1 MNGLV
6 SIPEWVIDRVLPHR
20 RQACWALVAAL
31 FRFGTER
38 VIGDELRVYLALPKG
53 KDGAHGSMT
62 LMGRTW
68 LSRSTLFRAMDELE
82 ALGLLLRH
90 AANRVDA
97 ADGLSFPVLEPAAW
111 GVKMTP
117 TLESDGCQN
126 DTPTRARI
134 DPMDPIHGGGDPE
147 TTMIDSID
155 RENTTTKRARA
166 LADELEALGFTDGAG
181 VVARHGEDVVAAAL
195 NRLEASLG
203 VEGWRNGIT
212 AERLSRAGIRN
223 APGLV
228 TAWLRDPATAWFRD
242 TATAAFARTE
252 DEVRTEADAFEAAKK
267 RFLNGP
273 LGWVV
278 RS

>member
-38 VIGDELRVYLALPKG
+38 VIAGELRVYLALPKG

-82 ALGLLLRH
+82 ALGLLVRH

-117 TLESDGCQN
+117 TLESEGSQN

-134 DPMDPIHGGGDPE
+134 DPMDPIHGGGDQK
-147 TTMIDSID
+147 TTLID
-155 RENTTTKRARA
+155 RIDQDPTTTIRARA
-166 LADELEALGFTDGAG
+166 LADELAELGFADGEAM
-181 VVARHGEDVVAAAL
+181 VARHGEDAVAAAL
-195 NRLEASLG
+195 ERLEASAPAVGL
-203 VEGWRNGIT
+203 ERGWT
-212 AERLSRAGIRN
+212 AGRLRQAGIRN

-228 TAWLRDPATAWFRD
+228 TAWLREPTPASVRRHEDGDPI
-242 TATAAFARTE
+242 AAQRQ
-252 DEVRTEADAFEAAKK
+252 
-267 RFLNGP
+267 RFLGGP
-273 LGWVV
+273 IGWVV

>member
-6 SIPEWVIDRVLPHR
+6 CIPEWVIDRVLPHR

-155 RENTTTKRARA
+155 QDPTTTIRARA
-166 LADELEALGFTDGAG
+166 LAEELAELGFADGAAM
-181 VVARHGEDVVAAAL
+181 VASHGPNAVAAAL
-195 NRLEASLG
+195 DRLEASAPPVG
-203 VEGWRNGIT
+203 PEHGWT
-212 AERLSRAGIRN
+212 ARRLRDAGIRN

-228 TAWLRDPATAWFRD
+228 TAWLREPAPAPVR
-242 TATAAFARTE
+242 RLE
-252 DEVRTEADAFEAAKK
+252 DEDPIAAERQ
-267 RFLNGP
+267 RFLGGP